1 MVELNILY
9 YVIIRVDFNDYS
21 GRGVAHIYDAG
32 RSYDENVTN
41 TYTPTHTHA
50 RTHAHG
56 GVHGVGGEEVVQL
69 VQRKSSSGIIMGR
82 KLIILN

>member
-9 YVIIRVDFNDYS
+9 YVIIRVDFNNYS

-41 TYTPTHTHA
+41 TYTPTHTH
-50 RTHAHG
+50 THARMHTEEYMGWG
-56 GVHGVGGEEVVQL
+56 GRRL
-69 VQRKSSSGIIMGR
+69 CSWSSGR
-82 KLIILN
+82 VQAAS